1 MIISINLI
9 EKDILTHLFKSSKG
23 LEAFTLFKKSKLSF
37 STFTKNLLSLEQKK
51 LISEINEEFYNITQE
66 GISLLS
72 LTKPIGKEPSWKKIP
87 DKYSCPAI
95 SVDSF
100 YIPSLRLLDN
110 NTFETE

>member
-1 MIISINLI
+1 MTTINLI

-23 LEAFTLFKKSKLSF
+23 LEAFTLFKKSKISF
-37 STFTKNLLSLEQKK
+37 SIFTRNLLTLEQKK
-51 LISEINEEFYNITQE
+51 LISEINDEFYNITQD

-72 LTKPIGKEPSWKKIP
+72 LISPIGKEPSWKKIP
-87 DKYSCPAI
+87 EKYSNQAI

-110 NTFETE
+110 DTFVTE